1 MRHAVMSVLVIN
13 ILTLTIMCFS
23 PDSTKSKT
31 FARWQ
36 GPGRV
41 VEIKSPHG
49 YIVDLNGAKQRVHA
63 DRLRKYN
70 FRVDEVTCSSPVV
83 SPDLSVLSTCT
94 STCAVIRQ
102 KDDDF
107 GDIHVVDPPENVT
120 LLPSQR
126 IPAAAVAHLT
136 ESQRQ
141 ELFDVIDRYADCFRE
156 TPGFRDDVVNDIKLT
171 ADFRPKRLPG
181 DRIAERL
188 KAEMDRQILEMLEL
202 GIIRPSQCP
211 MANPLVCVM
220 KGKTCSRLIQD

>member
-1 MRHAVMSVLVIN
+1 M
-13 ILTLTIMCFS
+13 
-23 PDSTKSKT
+23 DSTRTVK
-31 FARWQ
+31 
-36 GPGRV
+36 P
-41 VEIKSPHG
+41 
-49 YIVDLNGAKQRVHA
+49 NGAKQRMHA
-63 DRLRKYN
+63 DPLRECK
-70 FRVDEVTCSSPVV
+70 FRVGEVTSNMP
-83 SPDLSVLSTCT
+83 VLSPEIGV
-94 STCAVIRQ
+94 STCAVIYQ

-120 LLPSQR
+120 MLPSQR

-156 TPGFRDDVVNDIKLT
+156 TPGFRDDVVHDIKLT

-188 KAEMDRQILEMLEL
+188 KPEMDRQILEMLEL

-211 MANPLVCVM
+211 MASPLVCVM